1 MPINKK
7 IPISCDWSA
16 PGRIPASGG
25 SPRRRRGEK
34 TGAKIQNKEKAS
46 AANKSRLYK
55 HKGNFKWQGIK
66 TERYKPIKGDWADI
80 VRQTLIG
87 SHGEK
92 TKFHLRYFEI
102 APGGCSSFE
111 KHRHEHVVV
120 CVRGKGKALT
130 GKKIHTMAF
139 LDAIYIAPDTPHQ
152 LKNPF
157 KEPFGFFCI
166 VNAKRDKPS
175 LLT

>member
-1 MPINKK
+1 MTIKK
-7 IPISCDWSA
+7 TPISCDWSA
-16 PGRIPASGG
+16 SEQI
-25 SPRRRRGEK
+25 RRGEK
-34 TGAKIQNKEKAS
+34 TGAKIQNKKKAS
-46 AANKSRLYK
+46 AANKSALYK
-55 HKGNFKWQGIK
+55 HNNFKWQGIK
-66 TERYKPIKGDWADI
+66 TERYKSIRGSWADI

-111 KHRHEHVVV
+111 RHKHEHVVI
-120 CVRGKGKALT
+120 CLRGKGKAIAD
-130 GKKIHTMAF
+130 KKSHILNF
-139 LDAIYIAPDTPHQ
+139 LDTLYISPDTPHQ

-157 KEPFGFFCI
+157 KKPFGFFCI
-166 VNAKRDKPS
+166 VNAKRDKPN

>member
-1 MPINKK
+1 MPNKK
-7 IPISCDWSA
+7 THLSCDWSA
-16 PGRIPASGG
+16 SERI
-25 SPRRRRGEK
+25 RRGEK
-34 TGAKIQNKEKAS
+34 TGAKIQNKKKAS
-46 AANKSRLYK
+46 AANKNRLYK
-55 HKGNFKWQGIK
+55 HKNFKWQGIK
-66 TERYKPIKGDWADI
+66 TERYKSIKGEWSDI

-87 SHGEK
+87 NHGEA

-120 CVRGKGKALT
+120 CVRGKGKVLT
-130 GKKIHTMAF
+130 GKKIHTMTF
-139 LDAIYIAPDTPHQ
+139 MDTIYIAPDTPHQ

-166 VNAKRDKPS
+166 VNARRDKPKI
-175 LLT
+175 LNE